1 MARITLQVGAGARA
15 VGGHAGAE
23 ALGAVG
29 GAAPRGAHLAR
40 AASPPQAPQWS
51 RSVAV
56 STQISAPTVPPSLAP
71 AEQATWPVG
80 HESRQTPLSHCRPP
94 VQAFPH
100 APQLALSAF
109 TATQRSPQS
118 ICDPV
123 QVGRVS
129 VGASKPAS
137 EREASW
143 PLPTTGVPSHA
154 ATKSVAAIASH
165 DKQDRPVGT
174 LIIWNLPTVNRLSPG
189 GEDHR
194 RGSASLVQVGEAP
207 SGENRSN
214 RRPAPSRRRRCPLA
228 RSG

>member
-1 MARITLQVGAGARA
+1 MQAVKPMVQEVTQRPDSQVSPDAQEVPQAPQWRGSRCRSAQAREPSEAMQVLRPWAQLAA
-15 VGGHAGAE
+15 QLPAE
-23 ALGAVG
+23 
-29 GAAPRGAHLAR
+29 HT
-40 AASPPQAPQWS
+40 SPGPHRRPQAPQWS

-80 HESRQTPLSHCRPP
+80 HESRQVPLSHCRPP

-123 QVGRVS
+123 QLGRVS

-137 EREASW
+137 ESEASW
-143 PLPTTGVPSHA
+143 DPPTTGVPSHA
-154 ATKSVAAIASH
+154 ATKSVVAIASH

-174 LIIWNLPTVNRLSPG
+174 LIIWNLPTVNRPDRAVKTTAAG
-189 GEDHR
+189 
-194 RGSASLVQVGEAP
+194 
-207 SGENRSN
+207 
-214 RRPAPSRRRRCPLA
+214 A
-228 RSG
+228 RV